1 VASHQRSDAMSLLII
16 YFVTL
21 MLGESIAAGFGLVV
35 EHFTSPHAGLSV
47 FIPLYFLVFW
57 LAWKFSVRITA
68 PRV

>member
-1 VASHQRSDAMSLLII
+1 VSLLII

-21 MLGESIAAGFGLVV
+21 LVGEGMAVGIGLVI

-57 LAWKFSVRITA
+57 IAWKFSVRITA
-68 PRV
+68 PSTSG